1 MAAGLLQAQSS
12 LLGESTNETNPEQY
26 LALPLARNAGEE
38 SRGKVLDR
46 YGVPFREEI
55 LPLTTGGSAQV
66 EVGAPAKRIFLL
78 GMTDTDK
85 LPSLAQFRNPSSL
98 SSLIRPA
105 TPCRG
110 WADPRDTSVRIFVGD
125 HLGQIRLN
133 YADGSSQVFPLIL
146 GEGVWWGR
154 AFYDYQEP
162 FPTDAR
168 LRRALASALRLYPP
182 APVPDG
188 NYVAVIV
195 PKAAPIR
202 NITFENSSEKQG
214 TLLIAGITVETA
226 QTNGMAGAIA
236 LTPGA
241 LPPAFETFVR
251 TKALRPQGED
261 ESQTE
266 RRLNNLRLALY
277 TSDADFKGRVAKSVP
292 PGYSGPDVSFQGS
305 IFAEILANVF
315 RC

>member
-1 MAAGLLQAQSS
+1 MKQNIQTSSSLLLKRWAVYFGAAAGLLLAQNS
-12 LLGESTNETNPEQY
+12 LRGESTNGISPEQY
-26 LALPLARNAGEE
+26 LALPLAKNTGEE
-38 SRGKVLDR
+38 FRGNILRR
-46 YGVPFREEI
+46 YAVPFMEEI

-66 EVGAPAKRIFLL
+66 AVGAPAKRIFLL

-85 LPSLAQFRNPSSL
+85 LPSLAQFRNPSSP
-98 SSLIRPA
+98 SSLIPN

-168 LRRALASALRLYPP
+168 LRQALASALRLYPP
-182 APVPDG
+182 EPVPDG

-195 PKAAPIR
+195 PKPLPDPEHHLPKFPGEKRNAARCR
-202 NITFENSSEKQG
+202 NHRRNGADQRHCRGNRPCARHFSSG
-214 TLLIAGITVETA
+214 V
-226 QTNGMAGAIA
+226 
-236 LTPGA
+236 
-241 LPPAFETFVR
+241 
-251 TKALRPQGED
+251 
-261 ESQTE
+261 
-266 RRLNNLRLALY
+266 
-277 TSDADFKGRVAKSVP
+277 
-292 PGYSGPDVSFQGS
+292 
-305 IFAEILANVF
+305 
-315 RC
+315 